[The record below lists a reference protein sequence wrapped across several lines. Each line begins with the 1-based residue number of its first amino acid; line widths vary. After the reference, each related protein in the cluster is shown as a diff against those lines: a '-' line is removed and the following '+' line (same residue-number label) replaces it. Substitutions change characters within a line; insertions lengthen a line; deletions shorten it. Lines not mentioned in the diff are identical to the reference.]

1 MKSLTILG
9 ASGNIGQKC
18 IELLKEGIIKYKLI
32 AVSVGNNIEYLKEIL
47 NDFNSIKYVYFLN
60 KDYFNYFQNN
70 YKNINFYCEND
81 LDKLIKDANSDI
93 YINSLVGFVGVK
105 PTFEILNLNKDL
117 ALANKESIVV
127 GLDLFK
133 DTLKKSKSKLYPIDS
148 EHVAIEKL
156 LKGNRN
162 NLKEVVITCS
172 GGPFKDKSE
181 DELEFV
187 KLQDALN
194 HPSWNMGNK
203 ITIDSATLLNKAFEI
218 VEASYLFNLSKNK
231 IKVLI
236 HPQSYVHS
244 MIKLIDDTYLFDFGE
259 KDMKIPISY
268 ALNKN
273 KRVKT
278 NIDFNIYNVNKLE
291 FYKPNEY
298 QNKILNIGYEILNKK
313 GNLGAI
319 VNAANDFAVDKF
331 MNNEI
336 EFLDIQKLIFYAM
349 NHAKYIKN
357 PSLND
362 IIKTNDE
369 VRKMLL
375 NLIKK

>member
-18 IELLKEGIIKYKLI
+18 IELLKENIIKYKLI

-60 KDYFNYFQNN
+60 KNYLNYFQNN

-81 LDKLIKDANSDI
+81 LDKFIKDANSDI

-105 PTFEILNLNKDL
+105 PSFEILNLNKDL

-133 DTLKKSKSKLYPIDS
+133 DALKKSKSKLYPIDS
-148 EHVAIEKL
+148 EHVAILKL

-162 NLKEVVITCS
+162 NLKEVVLTCS

-181 DELEFV
+181 DELQFV
-187 KLQDALN
+187 KLKDALK

-231 IKVLI
+231 IKVVI

-244 MIKLIDDTYLFDFGE
+244 MIKLIDNTYLFDFGE

-278 NIDFNIYNVNKLE
+278 NIDFDIYDVNKLE
-291 FYKPNEY
+291 FYKPNQY

-319 VNAANDFAVDKF
+319 VNAANDFVVNKF

>member
-18 IELLKEGIIKYKLI
+18 IELLKENIIKYKLI

-60 KDYFNYFQNN
+60 KNYLNYFQNN

-81 LDKLIKDANSDI
+81 LDKFIKDANSDI

-105 PTFEILNLNKDL
+105 PSFEILNLNKDL

-133 DTLKKSKSKLYPIDS
+133 DALKKSKSKLYPIDS
-148 EHVAIEKL
+148 EHVAILKL

-181 DELEFV
+181 DELQFV
-187 KLQDALN
+187 KLKDALK

-231 IKVLI
+231 IKVVI

-244 MIKLIDDTYLFDFGE
+244 MIKLIDNTYLFDFGE

-278 NIDFNIYNVNKLE
+278 NIDFNIYDVNKLE
-291 FYKPNEY
+291 FYKPNQY

-319 VNAANDFAVDKF
+319 VNAANDFAVNKF
-331 MNNEI
+331 INNEI

>member
-1 MKSLTILG
+1 MNTIIGYVGGHKLNEKPGIHKFTFDKETNKFTSL
-9 ASGNIGQKC
+9 
-18 IELLKEGIIKYKLI
+18 ELI
-32 AVSVGNNIEYLKEIL
+32 AEFEHP
-47 NDFNSIKYVYFLN
+47 
-60 KDYFNYFQNN
+60 DYFSFN
-70 YKNINFYCEND
+70 
-81 LDKLIKDANSDI
+81 
-93 YINSLVGFVGVK
+93 
-105 PTFEILNLNKDL
+105 
-117 ALANKESIVV
+117 
-127 GLDLFK
+127 
-133 DTLKKSKSKLYPIDS
+133 
-148 EHVAIEKL
+148 
-156 LKGNRN
+156 
-162 NLKEVVITCS
+162 
-172 GGPFKDKSE
+172 KSE
-181 DELEFV
+181 DELKFV

-231 IKVLI
+231 IKVVI

-244 MIKLIDDTYLFDFGE
+244 MIKLIDNTYLFDFGE

-278 NIDFNIYNVNKLE
+278 NIDFDIYDVNKLE
-291 FYKPNEY
+291 FYKPNQY

-331 MNNEI
+331 INNEI

>member
-18 IELLKEGIIKYKLI
+18 IELLKENIIKYKLI

-81 LDKLIKDANSDI
+81 LDKFIKDANSDI

-181 DELEFV
+181 DELKFV

-231 IKVLI
+231 IKVVI

-319 VNAANDFAVDKF
+319 VNAANDFAVDIF

>member
-18 IELLKEGIIKYKLI
+18 IELLKENIIKYKLI

-60 KDYFNYFQNN
+60 KNYLNYFQNN

-81 LDKLIKDANSDI
+81 LDKFIKDANSDI

-105 PTFEILNLNKDL
+105 PSFEILNLNKDL

-133 DTLKKSKSKLYPIDS
+133 DALKKSKSKLYPIDS
-148 EHVAIEKL
+148 EHVAILKL

-181 DELEFV
+181 DELQFV
-187 KLQDALN
+187 KLKDALK

-231 IKVLI
+231 IKVVI

-244 MIKLIDDTYLFDFGE
+244 MIKLIDNTYLFDFGE

-278 NIDFNIYNVNKLE
+278 NIDFDIYDVNKLE
-291 FYKPNEY
+291 FYKPNQY

-319 VNAANDFAVDKF
+319 VNAANDFAVNKF
-331 MNNEI
+331 INNEI

>member
-9 ASGNIGQKC
+9 ASGSIGQKC
-18 IELLKEGIIKYKLI
+18 IELLKENIIKYKLI

-60 KDYFNYFQNN
+60 KDYFNYFQNK

-81 LDKLIKDANSDI
+81 LDKFIKDANSDI

-105 PTFEILNLNKDL
+105 PTFKILNLNKDL

-133 DTLKKSKSKLYPIDS
+133 DTFKKSKSKLYPIDS

-181 DELEFV
+181 DELKFV

-231 IKVLI
+231 IKVVI

-331 MNNEI
+331 INNEI

>member
-18 IELLKEGIIKYKLI
+18 IELLKENIIKYKLI

-60 KDYFNYFQNN
+60 KDYFNYFQNK

-81 LDKLIKDANSDI
+81 LDKFIKDANSDI

-231 IKVLI
+231 IKVVI

-298 QNKILNIGYEILNKK
+298 QDKILNIGYEILNKK

>member
-18 IELLKEGIIKYKLI
+18 IELLKENIIKYKLI

-60 KDYFNYFQNN
+60 KNYLNYFQNN

-81 LDKLIKDANSDI
+81 LDKFIKDANSDI

-105 PTFEILNLNKDL
+105 PSFEILNLNKDL

-148 EHVAIEKL
+148 EHVAILKL

-181 DELEFV
+181 DELQFV
-187 KLQDALN
+187 KLKDALK

-231 IKVLI
+231 IKVVI

-244 MIKLIDDTYLFDFGE
+244 MIKLIDNTYLFDFGE

-278 NIDFNIYNVNKLE
+278 NIDFDIYDVNKLE
-291 FYKPNEY
+291 FYKPNQY

-319 VNAANDFAVDKF
+319 VNAANDFAVNKF
-331 MNNEI
+331 INNEI

>member
-18 IELLKEGIIKYKLI
+18 IELLKENIIKYKLI

-60 KDYFNYFQNN
+60 KDYFNYFQNK

-81 LDKLIKDANSDI
+81 LDKFIKDANSDI

-148 EHVAIEKL
+148 EHVAIGKL

-231 IKVLI
+231 IKVVI

-331 MNNEI
+331 VNNEI

>member
-18 IELLKEGIIKYKLI
+18 IELLKENIIKYKLI

-60 KDYFNYFQNN
+60 KDYLNYFQNN

-81 LDKLIKDANSDI
+81 LDKFIKDANSDI

-105 PTFEILNLNKDL
+105 PSFEILNLNKDL

-133 DTLKKSKSKLYPIDS
+133 DALKKSKSKLYPIDS
-148 EHVAIEKL
+148 EHVAILKL

-181 DELEFV
+181 DELQFV
-187 KLQDALN
+187 KLKDALK

-231 IKVLI
+231 IKVVI

-244 MIKLIDDTYLFDFGE
+244 MIKLIDNTYLFDFGE

-278 NIDFNIYNVNKLE
+278 NIDFDIYDVNKLE
-291 FYKPNEY
+291 FYKPNQY

-319 VNAANDFAVDKF
+319 VNAANDFVVNKF
-331 MNNEI
+331 INNEI

>member
-18 IELLKEGIIKYKLI
+18 IELLKENIIKYKLI

-60 KDYFNYFQNN
+60 KNYLNYFQNN

-81 LDKLIKDANSDI
+81 LDKFIKDANSDI

-105 PTFEILNLNKDL
+105 PSFEILNLNKDL

-133 DTLKKSKSKLYPIDS
+133 DALKKSKSKLYPIDS
-148 EHVAIEKL
+148 EHVAILKL

-181 DELEFV
+181 DELQFV
-187 KLQDALN
+187 KLKDALK

-231 IKVLI
+231 IKVVI

-244 MIKLIDDTYLFDFGE
+244 MIKLIDNTYLFDFGE

-278 NIDFNIYNVNKLE
+278 NIDFDIYDVNKLE
-291 FYKPNEY
+291 FYKPNQY
-298 QNKILNIGYEILNKK
+298 QNKLLNIGYEILNKK
-313 GNLGAI
+313 GNLGSI
-319 VNAANDFAVDKF
+319 VNAANDFAVNKF
-331 MNNEI
+331 INNEI

>member
-18 IELLKEGIIKYKLI
+18 IELLKENIIKYKLI

-60 KDYFNYFQNN
+60 KNYLNYFQNN

-81 LDKLIKDANSDI
+81 LDKFIKDANSDI

-105 PTFEILNLNKDL
+105 PSFEILNLNKDL

-133 DTLKKSKSKLYPIDS
+133 DALKKSKSKLYPIDS
-148 EHVAIEKL
+148 EHVAILKL

-181 DELEFV
+181 DELQFV
-187 KLQDALN
+187 KLKDALK

-231 IKVLI
+231 IKVVI

-244 MIKLIDDTYLFDFGE
+244 MIKLIDNTYLFDFGE

-278 NIDFNIYNVNKLE
+278 NIDFDIYDINKLE
-291 FYKPNEY
+291 FYKPNQY

-319 VNAANDFAVDKF
+319 VNAANDFAVNKF
-331 MNNEI
+331 INNEI

>member
-18 IELLKEGIIKYKLI
+18 IELLKENIIKYKLI

-60 KDYFNYFQNN
+60 KDYFNYFQNK

-81 LDKLIKDANSDI
+81 LDKFIKDANSDI

-156 LKGNRN
+156 LRGNRN

-231 IKVLI
+231 IKVVI

-298 QNKILNIGYEILNKK
+298 QDKILNIGYEILNKK

>member
-18 IELLKEGIIKYKLI
+18 IELLKENIIKYKLI

-60 KDYFNYFQNN
+60 KDYFNYFQNK

-81 LDKLIKDANSDI
+81 LDKFIKDANSDI

-105 PTFEILNLNKDL
+105 PTFKILSLNKDL

-181 DELEFV
+181 DELKFV

-231 IKVLI
+231 IKVVI

-244 MIKLIDDTYLFDFGE
+244 MIKLIDNTYLFDFGE

-278 NIDFNIYNVNKLE
+278 NIDFDIYDVNKLE
-291 FYKPNEY
+291 FYKPNQY

-331 MNNEI
+331 INNEI

>member
-18 IELLKEGIIKYKLI
+18 IELLKENIIKYKLI

-60 KDYFNYFQNN
+60 KDYFNYFQNK

-81 LDKLIKDANSDI
+81 LDKFIKDANSDI

-105 PTFEILNLNKDL
+105 PTFKILNLNKDL

-181 DELEFV
+181 DELKFV

-231 IKVLI
+231 IKVVI

>member
-18 IELLKEGIIKYKLI
+18 IELLKENIIKYKLI

-81 LDKLIKDANSDI
+81 LDKFIKDANSDI

-117 ALANKESIVV
+117 ALANKESIIV

-162 NLKEVVITCS
+162 DLKEVVITCS
-172 GGPFKDKSE
+172 GGPFKDKSK
-181 DELEFV
+181 DELKFV

-231 IKVLI
+231 IKVVI

-362 IIKTNDE
+362 IIKTNEE
-369 VRKMLL
+369 VRKILL

>member
-181 DELEFV
+181 DELKFV

-231 IKVLI
+231 IKVVI

-331 MNNEI
+331 MNNKI

>member
-18 IELLKEGIIKYKLI
+18 IELLKENIIKYKLI

-181 DELEFV
+181 DELKFV

-231 IKVLI
+231 IKVVI

>member
-9 ASGNIGQKC
+9 ASGSIGQKC
-18 IELLKEGIIKYKLI
+18 IELLKENIIKYKLI

-60 KDYFNYFQNN
+60 KNYLNYFQNN

-81 LDKLIKDANSDI
+81 LDKFIKDANSDI

-105 PTFEILNLNKDL
+105 PSFEILNLNKDL

-148 EHVAIEKL
+148 EHVAILKL

-181 DELEFV
+181 DELQFV
-187 KLQDALN
+187 KLKDALK

-231 IKVLI
+231 IKVVI

-244 MIKLIDDTYLFDFGE
+244 MIKLIDNTYLFDFGE

-278 NIDFNIYNVNKLE
+278 NIDFDIYDVNKLE
-291 FYKPNEY
+291 FYKPNQY

-319 VNAANDFAVDKF
+319 VNAANDFAVNKF
-331 MNNEI
+331 INNEI

>member
-181 DELEFV
+181 DELKFV

-231 IKVLI
+231 IKVVI

>member
-231 IKVLI
+231 IKVVI

>member
-81 LDKLIKDANSDI
+81 LDKFIKDANSDI

-172 GGPFKDKSE
+172 GGPFKNKSE
-181 DELEFV
+181 DELKFV

-231 IKVLI
+231 IKVVI

>member
-18 IELLKEGIIKYKLI
+18 IELLKENIIKYKLI

-81 LDKLIKDANSDI
+81 LDKFIKDANSDI

-181 DELEFV
+181 DELKFV

-231 IKVLI
+231 IKVVI

-319 VNAANDFAVDKF
+319 VNAANDFAVDIF

-362 IIKTNDE
+362 IIKINDE